1 MKQNKS
7 SSSDNGMLM
16 LWVRH
21 STVTQKTN
29 NNNKK
34 PCREDPGLIC
44 WGSHTAITKKPVVI
58 GLNKSNLFSCNSGGY
73 KSEIKMLGR
82 LFPSEDLE
90 GRVHSRCLFLP
101 ISSLCLHIIFPLY
114 VFVFK
119 FPLLVRAPVILGYN
133 LP

>member
-73 KSEIKMLGR
+73 KSEIKVLACLVSLEASLLDVHLAAFCYVLTWSFLCVHASLESLSMSKSLLLMRTPVR
-82 LFPSEDLE
+82 LD
-90 GRVHSRCLFLP
+90 
-101 ISSLCLHIIFPLY
+101 
-114 VFVFK
+114 
-119 FPLLVRAPVILGYN
+119 
-133 LP
+133 